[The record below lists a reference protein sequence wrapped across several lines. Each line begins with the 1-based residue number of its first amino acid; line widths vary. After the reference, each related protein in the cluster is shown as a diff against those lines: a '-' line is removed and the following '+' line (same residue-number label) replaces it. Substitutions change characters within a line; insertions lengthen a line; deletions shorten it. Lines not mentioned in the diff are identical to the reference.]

1 MCNNFGMTRKYELK
15 RRAESQA
22 ETRRRIV
29 EAAVQL
35 HQSKGPGLTSIS
47 DIARL
52 AGVQRNTFYRHFPD
66 EHSLLFACSGHYG
79 QLNPPP
85 DPTAWQAE
93 PDAELRLRLGL
104 TDLYSYYERTEEMLA
119 KVVRDAEFH
128 AGVREIQEL
137 RGAPFAAA
145 AYAALAE
152 VLPRRAR
159 SRAMLGVA
167 LDFRTWKRLACE
179 GGLSQEAAAETM
191 VAAIL
196 AQ

>member
-1 MCNNFGMTRKYELK
+1 MTRKYELK

-22 ETRRRIV
+22 DTRRRIV

-35 HQSKGPGLTSIS
+35 HQTKGPGLTSIS
-47 DIARL
+47 DVARL
-52 AGVQRNTFYRHFPD
+52 AGVQRNTLYRHFPD
-66 EHSLLFACSGHYG
+66 ERSLMLACSGHYF
-79 QLNPPP
+79 QVNPPP

-93 PDAELRLRLGL
+93 PDARRRLRLAL
-104 TDLYSYYERTEEMLA
+104 TDLYSFYERTEEMLTR
-119 KVVRDAEFH
+119 VVRDAEFH
-128 AGVREIQEL
+128 AGVREIQKL
-137 RGAPFAAA
+137 RRAPFAEAVF
-145 AYAALAE
+145 AALAE

-167 LDFRTWKRLACE
+167 LDFRTWKGLARE
-179 GGLSQEAAAETM
+179 GGLSQEAAVETM

>member
-1 MCNNFGMTRKYELK
+1 MCNNFDMARKYELK

-35 HQSKGPGLTSIS
+35 HQTKGPGLTSIS
-47 DIARL
+47 DVARL
-52 AGVQRNTFYRHFPD
+52 AGVQRNTLYRHFPD
-66 EHSLLFACSGHYG
+66 EHALLLACSGHYG

-93 PDAELRLRLGL
+93 PDAERRLRLGL
-104 TDLYSYYERTEEMLA
+104 TDLYSFYERTEEMLTR
-119 KVVRDAEFH
+119 VVRDAEFH
-128 AGVREIQEL
+128 EGVREIQKL
-137 RGAPFAAA
+137 RRGPFAAA

-167 LDFRTWKRLACE
+167 LDFHTWKSLVRE
-179 GGLSQEAAAETM
+179 GGLSQEAAVHSM